1 MRSLVC
7 LLLVATAA
15 SVALGEEKV
24 PWNFLS
30 ATWSFGGVLSRL
42 ANQAFFELPLTA
54 TRAAKEGWVQA
65 REEAYTSLW
74 CLPNDPRVCI
84 RYDQQGSVAGLQVS
98 FLAKDMAKA
107 PFEWQKH
114 PLVIADTIFDQ
125 DVGAGRYYFVPQE
138 VLQQGGRASF
148 DEIGTGLWLQSGDD
162 FIEVPQR
169 ESELPALGWTK
180 ENCIPTMGRHYYQ
193 NITSTMDCQ
202 SMEPYFL
209 TVDVHKNWVHGVG
222 FQLFGPKS
230 QENRGWLESVPS
242 FAVKPTLPNA
252 PQCLVDWAADYGVLS
267 LHVYFRKAPYLIMC

>member
-15 SVALGEEKV
+15 SVALGATKV
-24 PWNFLS
+24 PWTSLY
-30 ATWSFGGVLSRL
+30 ATWSFGGLLSRL

-54 TRAAKEGWVQA
+54 TQAAKEGWVQA
-65 REEAYTSLW
+65 REEAYTTLW

-84 RYDQQGSVAGLQVS
+84 RYDQQGSVAGLQY
-98 FLAKDMAKA
+98 LAKDMAKA

-162 FIEVPQR
+162 FIEVPQQ

-209 TVDVHKNWVHGVG
+209 TVDVRNNW
-222 FQLFGPKS
+222 
-230 QENRGWLESVPS
+230 
-242 FAVKPTLPNA
+242 PTLPNA